1 MSFKLSVV
9 QFSPVIGKIERNIEK
24 HLHYIDKAIEEKSQL
39 IVFPELS
46 LTGYSLQDLVP
57 DVAMQSGEPLL
68 QPLLAR
74 SRDISICLGGV
85 EESEDHFFYNSSY
98 FLENGEILKVTRK
111 IYPPTYGVFQEKRFF
126 AQGKSVRAF
135 DSKLG
140 RFGVLI
146 CNDARHPAL
155 AYILAMDG
163 VKFLITQSAVPARG
177 FPKSDKP
184 APAKSFENGNK
195 FYSGVFGIYSIFAN
209 LAGYEDGLLFSGN
222 SMVVAPGGEIIAEAP
237 LFEEAYL
244 AVDVSEDAIRDFR
257 KVAPILGEEDI
268 NIPLKELARIR
279 EEKDL

>member
-9 QFSPVIGKIERNIEK
+9 QFSPVIGEIERNIEK
-24 HLHYIDKAIEEKSQL
+24 HLLYIERALAEKSQL

-57 DVAMQSGEPLL
+57 DVALYSSDPLL
-68 QPLLAR
+68 QPILAR

-98 FLENGEILKVTRK
+98 FLEDGEILKITRK
-111 IYPPTYGVFQEKRFF
+111 VYPPTYGVFQEKRFF

-155 AYILAMDG
+155 AYIHAMDG
-163 VKFLITQSAVPARG
+163 AKFLITQSAVPARG
-177 FPKSDKP
+177 FPKSAKP
-184 APAKSFENGNK
+184 APVKYFENGNV
-195 FYSGVFGIYSIFAN
+195 FYSSVFGIYSIFAN
-209 LAGYEDGLLFSGN
+209 LAGYEDGSLFSGN

-237 LFEEAYL
+237 LFEEAL
-244 AVDVSEDAIRDFR
+244 ISTEVSDDAVREFR
-257 KVAPILGEEDI
+257 KVVPILSEEDI